1 MKDLDWGIQCGNVPV
16 KNNTC
21 LFFSFQKGYL
31 LIYFFIRIGRVDNF
45 HSPYLNLK
53 WPTLTHPPPSIVK
66 RLAPT
71 RHASSSGRSV
81 RHFCVHGTSMT
92 KHNFVLGFA
101 TGSPMMIATPNTI
114 VRLLHCSI
122 FCRLSFVWSSSP
134 SQSMNYAHYQW
145 WMHWRSAIIN
155 LFPQRIDDFMQLVT
169 PSG

>member
-71 RHASSSGRSV
+71 RHASPSGRSV
-81 RHFCVHGTSMT
+81 RHFVFKWSRWRSTIFFGLCHRQPDDDCNT
-92 KHNFVLGFA
+92 KYHCQAPALFYFLLAKLCLVVQSLP
-101 TGSPMMIATPNTI
+101 SLPMMAALK
-114 VRLLHCSI
+114 VSDH
-122 FCRLSFVWSSSP
+122 
-134 SQSMNYAHYQW
+134 
-145 WMHWRSAIIN
+145 
-155 LFPQRIDDFMQLVT
+155 
-169 PSG
+169 